1 MSIRLFSGRCALRP
15 RCRSVAGSY
24 RRLVSGQRPAPQRQ
38 IRAAVRLHRRAGSPS
53 RLFAQPVR
61 RCGAVFPSAGGQCDD
76 GKYRR
81 HLKNFSFIYPD
92 GRYPR
97 LSPAYDMVPVIAY
110 LGAGRYALNE
120 EVEKMY
126 QSMSLD
132 DFLRVAK
139 AAHFAPRAV
148 AREIRQTLERI
159 CDVWPAALKD
169 LPVPDELRMKILA
182 RIDGIALLRSAL
194 PRRFA

>member
-1 MSIRLFSGRCALRP
+1 MCPTSGSSARIPSISAALSNYVHPTIFWPLRASTALP
-15 RCRSVAGSY
+15 VSRRFISKIGVRSTT
-24 RRLVSGQRPAPQRQ
+24 
-38 IRAAVRLHRRAGSPS
+38 
-53 RLFAQPVR
+53 
-61 RCGAVFPSAGGQCDD
+61 GA
-76 GKYRR
+76 

-97 LSPAYDMVPVIAY
+97 LSPAYDMVPEIAY